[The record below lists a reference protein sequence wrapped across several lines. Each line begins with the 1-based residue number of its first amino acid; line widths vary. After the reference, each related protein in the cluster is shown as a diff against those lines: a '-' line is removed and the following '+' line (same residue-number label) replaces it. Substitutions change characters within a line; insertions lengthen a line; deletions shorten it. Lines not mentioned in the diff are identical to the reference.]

1 MQTDSFHRGQPG
13 LGPPIVTQ
21 SAPLHPAQIRH
32 PDLARL
38 VEHFYDR
45 ARQDALLA
53 PVFARI
59 TDWPHH
65 FRALTAFWVTQ
76 LRGRGLYRG
85 APIAVHRAMKDQL
98 TPAMFE
104 RWLALWDVSTEQV
117 MGADDAAA
125 LQAHAR
131 RIGAVMQKA
140 IFE

>member
-1 MQTDSFHRGQPG
+1 M
-13 LGPPIVTQ
+13 
-21 SAPLHPAQIRH
+21 RH

-38 VEHFYDR
+38 VEHFYGH

-65 FRALTAFWVTQ
+65 FRALTAFWATQ

-85 APIAVHRAMKDQL
+85 APIALHRAMRDHL
-98 TPAMFE
+98 TPAMFD
-104 RWLALWDVSTEQV
+104 RWLAIWDDATAQV
-117 MGADDAAA
+117 MTPQDAAA

-131 RIGAVMQKA
+131 RIGDVMRHA
-140 IFE
+140 IFEGETA